1 MEAQLFAHD
10 VARVELVSPEEE
22 AVMHLDEEEAVM
34 HLDKD
39 TEAERSNFHQFRNT
53 KRRLRPVEASRPR

>member
-10 VARVELVSPEEE
+10 VAHVELVSP
-22 AVMHLDEEEAVM
+22 EEEAVM

-53 KRRLRPVEASRPR
+53 ERRLRPVEASRPR